1 MIEDVFSFDDFLS
14 KNDGNKPSS
23 STLLRE
29 KFGEDKIES
38 EKIIKKSL
46 PIVTEEEDELVDEPS
61 VIEEPVRPLL
71 GGPESSHTVHDRM
84 VPNHMRN
91 MKNQEEEEEESYD
104 LTNESAFVTT
114 EDEDDFYKLYQDKN
128 EEFVCD
134 IMIEGSSP
142 EETYARIIV
151 ESENWSLVF
160 PGEIRNGKCVV
171 PIKKLNILKE
181 GEVGNIKL
189 EVVAE
194 GNLFIPWENQFK
206 VKMSKKVTVMMNEN
220 KKQQPKKPII
230 NNKIGVKVNVK

>member
-14 KNDGNKPSS
+14 KNGGKKPSS
-23 STLLRE
+23 SASLRE
-29 KFGEDKIES
+29 KFEEEDKIES
-38 EKIIKKSL
+38 EKIINKPL
-46 PIVTEEEDELVDEPS
+46 PIVAEEEEEDITLTEDEPT
-61 VIEEPVRPLL
+61 IEEKPLL
-71 GGPESSHTVHDRM
+71 GGPESSHTVHD
-84 VPNHMRN
+84 NYMRN
-91 MKNQEEEEEESYD
+91 QIEVEEEEEETYES
-104 LTNESAFVTT
+104 TNESAFVTT
-114 EDEDDFYKLYQDKN
+114 EDEDEFYKLYQDKN

-160 PGEIRNGKCVV
+160 PGEIRNGKCIV

>member
-14 KNDGNKPSS
+14 KNGGNKPSS
-23 STLLRE
+23 STSLRE